1 MEGEKNSWVAVLDKV
16 IVISRQFI
24 TLKLYT
30 SKMSRNGSRINEEDE
45 VSVGQREI
53 TGREHLKFHRVTG
66 IVQHSYL
73 DLLIINIINTEIH
86 LLCISLHI

>member
-16 IVISRQFI
+16 IVIPRQFI

-53 TGREHLKFHRVTG
+53 TGREDLKFH
-66 IVQHSYL
+66 SYKNSTT
-73 DLLIINIINTEIH
+73 LLPRFTNY
-86 LLCISLHI
+86 